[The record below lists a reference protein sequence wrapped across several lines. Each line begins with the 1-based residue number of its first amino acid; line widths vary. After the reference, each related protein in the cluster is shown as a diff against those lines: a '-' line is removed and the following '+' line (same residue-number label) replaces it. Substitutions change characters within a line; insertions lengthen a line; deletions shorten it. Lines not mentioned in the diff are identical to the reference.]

1 MAHAQNTL
9 LLQACR
15 TLFGQDIVLSSNFLS
30 YLQPAGAKS
39 AYRSLAKTHHPD
51 RFTDAPAHVREQQTE
66 RFRDIH
72 QAYTLLKDFLDK
84 RTTPCFSSVPRPK
97 PQAPRPYRN
106 TSGRAKPAAK
116 TTNNSQQS
124 LIPNIPLEYG
134 MFAYYSGKVSYH
146 DLIRGLIWQR
156 KQRPSIGNIA
166 RHWGW
171 LNEQQV
177 NNILKHRGPSQRF
190 GKKAV
195 ELNHLRPQQVDSLL
209 AHQRSRQSPLGHYFV
224 KEGLMDQREAD
235 ALAGKLKQ
243 HNARLQRYR
252 A

>member
-1 MAHAQNTL
+1 MPYAHNTP

-15 TLFGQDIVLSSNFLS
+15 TLFGQDVVLSQNFLA

-72 QAYTLLKDFLDK
+72 QAYTLLKDFLENRK
-84 RTTPCFSSVPRPK
+84 KPRYSSTPPAAPK
-97 PQAPRPYRN
+97 KPRPYQKAHSRH
-106 TSGRAKPAAK
+106 
-116 TTNNSQQS
+116 QQTERPFKNKNPS

-134 MFAYYSGKVSYH
+134 MFVYYSGKISYN
-146 DLIRGLIWQR
+146 DLIRGLVWQR
-156 KQRPSIGNIA
+156 KQRPSIGKIA

-171 LNEQQV
+171 LSEKQINT
-177 NNILKHRGPSQRF
+177 ILNHRGPSQRF

-195 ELNHLRPQQVDSLL
+195 ALKQLRPQQVDSLL
-209 AHQRSRQSPLGHYFV
+209 AHQRSRQRPLGHYFV
-224 KEGLMDQREAD
+224 SKGLMSQHEAD
-235 ALAGKLKQ
+235 EMARRLKR

-252 A
+252 S